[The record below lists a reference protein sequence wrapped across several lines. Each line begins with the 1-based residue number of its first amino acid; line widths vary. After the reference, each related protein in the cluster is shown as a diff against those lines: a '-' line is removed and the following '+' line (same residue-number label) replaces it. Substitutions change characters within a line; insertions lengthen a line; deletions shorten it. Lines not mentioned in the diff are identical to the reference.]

1 MLKLSLDNSGK
12 IPIYQQIVEQI
23 SRDISLERLPPG
35 YQLPTVR
42 ELASSAGIA
51 QGTIKHAY
59 DLLEQAGFINKTR
72 GSGTFVSSR
81 RPSDKT
87 SARAQAMEAIDALFD
102 RLTALSFTPRDIRI
116 FLDLKLRNREE
127 QENTVC
133 IAAVDSAPEALSV
146 IETQLL
152 GIPNTEVYTFLLE
165 EILRAPNPFE
175 ADADMVITLPSHYEE
190 LLGKMSG
197 GAKPAQV
204 SMVTSTATALELAS
218 IPPET
223 RLGII
228 CESRSFSNIILHAC
242 GEYCRT
248 RHPVRVAYFGSPLK
262 ELIKKC
268 GRLILPPNYSRF
280 ASAEEEA
287 LINSCMESHQPV
299 RYQYQIDQGS
309 LLFLE
314 ERIQKIYHSF
324 SP

>member
-1 MLKLSLDNSGK
+1 M
-12 IPIYQQIVEQI
+12 
-23 SRDISLERLPPG
+23 
-35 YQLPTVR
+35 
-42 ELASSAGIA
+42 
-51 QGTIKHAY
+51 
-59 DLLEQAGFINKTR
+59 LEQAGFINKTR
-72 GSGTFVSSR
+72 GSGTFVSLQ

-87 SARAQAMEAIDALFD
+87 SARVQAMEAIDVLFD

-116 FLDLKLRNREE
+116 FLDLKLRKREE

-165 EILRAPNPFE
+165 EILRTPKPFE
-175 ADADMVITLPSHYEE
+175 AEADLVLTLPVHYEE

-197 GAKPAQV
+197 GAKPVQI
-204 SMVTSTATALELAS
+204 SMATSTATALELAAL
-218 IPPET
+218 PPET

-228 CESRSFSNIILHAC
+228 CESRSFSNIVLHAC
-242 GEYCRT
+242 GKYCRI
-248 RHPVRVAYFGSPLK
+248 RHPIRAAYFGSPLK
-262 ELIKKC
+262 ELIKNC
-268 GRLILPPNYSRF
+268 SRLILPPNYSRF
-280 ASAEEEA
+280 ASAEEDA
-287 LINSCMESHQPV
+287 LINSCMESHQPI
-299 RYQYQIDQGS
+299 RYQYQIDRGS